1 MQVLSLRDRNA
12 ELKKVNMETGLEE
25 RVELRDE
32 MDEVKEALARR
43 DKEVGHMQHVQCP
56 KPKT

>member
-1 MQVLSLRDRNA
+1 MRDRNA

-43 DKEVGHMQHVQCP
+43 DKEVGAHGACTMSQA
-56 KPKT
+56 TN